1 MDTVFLLRSYGDF
14 VIALASLEKSSGDNP
29 IAIRASR
36 HFYSLFQALQQQQ
49 LIGDY
54 PDITFIDLDI
64 RRQILGAFTNKYL
77 FYPHSFRELQHLKN
91 HLRQYPVA
99 GKAYLEQ
106 KLRHQW
112 LSWFTGQHFQYI
124 HDGRE
129 NIYTAYSRFTG
140 VAPVQ
145 PARSIATDTII
156 RVLITPGS
164 RKPGK
169 ALPAVLVNALRC
181 DWEKQGVQVK
191 VAGLPTELSAYDGKL
206 DTYSSFVELLAFIKE
221 ADMVLSAD
229 SLPVHLAALMG
240 KPHHIYY
247 NGKVNHPWLTP
258 YAGLHN
264 TYTTF

>member
-14 VIALASLEKSSGDNP
+14 VIALASFEKGAGDNA

-36 HFYSLFQALQQQQ
+36 HFYPLYQALQQAQ
-49 LIGDY
+49 LIGAY
-54 PDITFIDLDI
+54 PDITFIDLGI

-77 FYPHSFRELQHLKN
+77 FHPHSFRELQHLKN

-106 KLRHQW
+106 KLRKQW
-112 LSWFTGQHFQYI
+112 ISRFTGQQFQHI

-129 NIYTAYSRFTG
+129 NIYAAYSRFTG
-140 VAPVQ
+140 LAPVQ
-145 PARSIATDTII
+145 PMKSIAADTIT

-164 RKPGK
+164 RKSGK
-169 ALPAVLVNALRC
+169 ALPKVLVNALRS
-181 DWEKQGVQVK
+181 DWEKQGIQVT
-191 VAGLPTELSAYDGKL
+191 VAGLPAEMSAYDGKL
-206 DTYSSFVELLAFIKE
+206 DAYSSFVELLSFLKE

-247 NGKVNHPWLTP
+247 NSKVNHPWLTP
-258 YAGLHN
+258 YAGLHEA
-264 TYTTF
+264 YTSF